1 MNQCIFCDILA
12 GNAPASV
19 VYEDDLAIVI
29 LDLFP
34 VSDGHALI
42 IARQH
47 VARVNE
53 LSSGVAAHMMALA
66 GRVMKAQGHL
76 DRSIEAHNL
85 LINDGKAA
93 NQHVPHVHLHVIPR
107 RRGDSVQSLL
117 NWSTRFLHRF
127 NMKSRRQRL
136 DRLAAA
142 LREQLPAE

>member
-12 GNAPASV
+12 GTATASV
-19 VYEDDLAIVI
+19 VYEDDMTIVI

-34 VSDGHALI
+34 VSDGHALV

-53 LSSGVAAHMMALA
+53 LSPGVAAHMMALA
-66 GRVMKAQGHL
+66 GRVMTAQGHL
-76 DRSIEAHNL
+76 DPSIEAHNL
-85 LINDGKAA
+85 LINDGKVA

-107 RRGDSVQSLL
+107 RRGDGVQSLL
-117 NWSTRFLHRF
+117 NWSTRFLQRF
-127 NMKSRRQRL
+127 NMTARRQRL

-142 LREQLPAE
+142 LRDQLAAG